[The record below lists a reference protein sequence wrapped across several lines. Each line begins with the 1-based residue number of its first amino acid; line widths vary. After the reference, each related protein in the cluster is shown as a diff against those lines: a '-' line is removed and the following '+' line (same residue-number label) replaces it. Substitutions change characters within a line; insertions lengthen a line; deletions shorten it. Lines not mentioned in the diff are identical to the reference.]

1 MVDSKN
7 VVLLSMVGT
16 GGIVVM
22 SDIQEGKGIRGTHL
36 LAIGVVFVV
45 LTAAAD
51 TVPGIATPF
60 SLLVFL
66 GIALTK
72 GAKVFNGITGGVS
85 KNTTPVAGSGNSSD
99 AGSATHVVVPPK
111 TRHRNTG
118 PSQVT
123 H

>member
-1 MVDSKN
+1 
-7 VVLLSMVGT
+7 MVGT

-36 LAIGVVFVV
+36 LAIGIVFIA

-72 GAKVFNGITGGVS
+72 GAKVFNGLTGGVS
-85 KNTTPVAGSGNSSD
+85 KDSKPVMGAGNSASS
-99 AGSATHVVVPPK
+99 GTSNQVVVPVRQ
-111 TRHRNTG
+111 RHRNTG